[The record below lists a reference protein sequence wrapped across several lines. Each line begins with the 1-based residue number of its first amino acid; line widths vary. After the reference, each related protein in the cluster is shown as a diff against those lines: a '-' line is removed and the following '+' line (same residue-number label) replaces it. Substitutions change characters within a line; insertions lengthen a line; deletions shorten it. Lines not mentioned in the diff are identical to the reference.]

1 MSVQD
6 QVASPAEIAKAYM
19 GSKSSKGSPLR
30 LRLHDPSSM
39 PITSIEASM
48 SEKAKPPTIPLAQ
61 GSRLHTSKTS
71 DRLESNYTTPNG
83 AIYKMSSSPYFKV
96 YSLFILFNMF
106 YFAQVILCISM
117 NTYADYRQILNGIY
131 FFPSFL

>member
-1 MSVQD
+1 
-6 QVASPAEIAKAYM
+6 
-19 GSKSSKGSPLR
+19 
-30 LRLHDPSSM
+30 
-39 PITSIEASM
+39 M

-61 GSRLHTSKTS
+61 GSRLRTSKTS

-83 AIYKMSSSPYFKV
+83 AIYKTSSSPYFKV